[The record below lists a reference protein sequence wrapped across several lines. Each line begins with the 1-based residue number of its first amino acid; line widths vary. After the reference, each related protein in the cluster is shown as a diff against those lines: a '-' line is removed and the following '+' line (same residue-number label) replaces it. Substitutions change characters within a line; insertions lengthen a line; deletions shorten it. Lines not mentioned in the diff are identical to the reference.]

1 MSPFKKVLL
10 ISVIL
15 GLCTALLSIGYPL
28 WSSNPKSPLLLRLLL
43 IGLISIMGG
52 VLIGGTLWGLLDL
65 FTLKHI
71 EAQSLMILED
81 RPVIFPKAA
90 CLWKWDK
97 RFHDSSIF
105 SYQEKVVV
113 IPMIGPR
120 SVTPNPKVRELT
132 YSTTVKARGTPERC
146 LAYIRRLQ
154 EIKRGLEE
162 WLKYWLYEFNEAK
175 SQEIAG
181 FYNPCDDQQQS
192 SFEKLVKEFL
202 GPHIDLENTGLEFVS
217 ARFNLQ

>member
-1 MSPFKKVLL
+1 MSPLKTVLL
-10 ISVIL
+10 ISIIL
-15 GLCTALLSIGYPL
+15 GLCGAVGGYGL
-28 WSSNPKSPLLLRLLL
+28 WFGVAPSKELGFIVDHR
-43 IGLISIMGG
+43 ITDLISIMVGAT
-52 VLIGGTLWGLLDL
+52 IGGMLGLLIDL
-65 FTLKHI
+65 STLKHI
-71 EAQSLMILED
+71 EAQSLMILEGG
-81 RPVIFPKAA
+81 PVIFPKAA

-146 LAYIRRLQ
+146 LAYIRHLQ

-192 SFEKLVKEFL
+192 SFEKLVEGFL
-202 GPHIDLENTGLEFVS
+202 GPHLENTGIEFVS
-217 ARFNLQ
+217 TRFNLH